1 MCWRECPVGI
11 VVLALISGF
20 LLYKLHREMGAKE
33 PSPCEMS
40 GCFALLVLVV
50 ERLQKEAE
58 VLQCLLD

>member
-1 MCWRECPVGI
+1 M
-11 VVLALISGF
+11 LALISGF